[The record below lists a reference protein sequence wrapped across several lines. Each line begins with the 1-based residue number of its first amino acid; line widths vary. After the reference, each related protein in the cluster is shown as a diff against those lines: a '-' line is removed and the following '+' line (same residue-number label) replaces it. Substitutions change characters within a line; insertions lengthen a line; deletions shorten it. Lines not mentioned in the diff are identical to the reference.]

1 MTSLSAQRA
10 SPAQLLCWVRQHWQ
24 QENGLH
30 YRRDVTLGED
40 RSQVRM
46 GQAPQVLAS
55 LNNLVIG
62 LAARHEQPNLAA
74 WQRRLAYAF
83 DHVLHRA
90 PQPAPPHP

>member
-1 MTSLSAQRA
+1 VTSLSAQRA
-10 SPAQLLCWVRQHWQ
+10 SPAQLLRWVREHWQ

-62 LAARHEQPNLAA
+62 LAARHKQPNLAA
-74 WQRRLAYAF
+74 WQRTLAYAF
-83 DHVLHRA
+83 DQALHRA
-90 PQPAPPHP
+90 PQPAPRCS